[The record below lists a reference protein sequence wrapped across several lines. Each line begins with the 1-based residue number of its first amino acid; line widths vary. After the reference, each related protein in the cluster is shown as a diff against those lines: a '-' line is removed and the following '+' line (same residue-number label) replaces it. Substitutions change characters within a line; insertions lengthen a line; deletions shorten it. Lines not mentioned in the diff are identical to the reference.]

1 VRRPTLSLALAKTH
15 PPSQLPRNVAS
26 GLWIDY
32 LTPSIRAMVEGR
44 TPRQFTHFSELIAP
58 QLFKAQSC
66 CSDMESK
73 SNKQQPQPREEMI
86 RELEQYSIEVLQTVL
101 AILKAQQTNAE
112 KGN

>member
-1 VRRPTLSLALAKTH
+1 
-15 PPSQLPRNVAS
+15 
-26 GLWIDY
+26 
-32 LTPSIRAMVEGR
+32 
-44 TPRQFTHFSELIAP
+44 
-58 QLFKAQSC
+58 
-66 CSDMESK
+66 MESK